1 MARVTLRASG
11 AACPETAWE
20 RYASVDAW
28 ASWSPQIKAVH
39 SVSRRLRPGMSGTVE
54 SVAGIRAAFVV
65 EAVDDDRHTWTWRVR
80 LGRIQ
85 IQLHHEVRPQGH
97 GATTSLTMH
106 GPMLPLFAYAP
117 LARLALHRLVQP

>member
-1 MARVTLRASG
+1 MLSAQG
-11 AACPETAWE
+11 AADPDTVWQ
-20 RYASVDAW
+20 RYAGVDQW

-39 SVSRRLRPGMSGTVE
+39 CVGRRLSPGMSGTVE

-65 EAVDDDRHTWTWRVR
+65 EAVDHDRRAWTWRVR

-85 IQLHHEVRPQGH
+85 IRLHHEVRPQGR
-97 GATTSLTMH
+97 GSTTSLTMY
-106 GPMLPLFAYAP
+106 GPQLVLLAYAP

>member
-1 MARVTLRASG
+1 MACVTLSASG
-11 AACPETAWE
+11 AACPETVWE
-20 RYASVDAW
+20 RYASVDEW

-54 SVAGIRAAFVV
+54 SVAGIRVAFVV

-97 GATTSLTMH
+97 GTTTSLTMH
-106 GPMLPLFAYAP
+106 GPKIVLFAYAP

>member
-11 AACPETAWE
+11 AACPGTVWE
-20 RYASVDAW
+20 RYASVGQW
-28 ASWSPQIKAVH
+28 ASWSPHIKAVH
-39 SVSRRLRPGMSGTVE
+39 CVARRLRPGMSGTVE

-65 EAVDDDRHTWTWRVR
+65 EAVDDDRRTWTWRVR
-80 LGRIQ
+80 LGRIRLR
-85 IQLHHEVRPQGH
+85 LHHEVRPQGR

-106 GPMLPLFAYAP
+106 GPRLVLFAYAP